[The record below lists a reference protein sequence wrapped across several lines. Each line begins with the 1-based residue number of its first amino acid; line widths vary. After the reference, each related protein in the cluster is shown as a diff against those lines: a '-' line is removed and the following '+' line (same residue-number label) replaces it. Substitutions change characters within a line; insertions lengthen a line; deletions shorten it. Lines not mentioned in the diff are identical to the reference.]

1 MAKRKGR
8 SLKAKFTF
16 YLVTG
21 IFFISFGIL
30 FVVQELVY
38 ESLKSEL
45 ISRGEAIGSSI
56 AKSSASLI
64 SENDRVLLN
73 QRIND
78 VLEFEAVSYVIIED
92 DTNGVISDSFGLNT
106 PANLNS
112 LKRFVDIG
120 VQSTKSDTLLSY
132 SFQGIETSV
141 YEVLS
146 PVEEGI
152 VGYVRIGML
161 KSYIDAEIEKTIFWV
176 LITIGGSVIFSII
189 LAYLLVNSITK
200 PIVSLTESADKVS
213 MGNLSS
219 SVNIDRKDEIGD
231 LGNAIERMR
240 ESLKAAIERLRKQ
253 QSMRV

>member
-1 MAKRKGR
+1 MAKSR
-8 SLKAKFTF
+8 SLKTKFTF
-16 YLVTG
+16 YLVIGTVLIG
-21 IFFISFGIL
+21 IGIL
-30 FVVQELVY
+30 WVVQSVVY
-38 ESLKSEL
+38 QSLKEEL
-45 ISRGEAIGSSI
+45 ISRGETIGASL

-78 VLEFEAVSYVIIED
+78 VLEFDAVSYVIVEN
-92 DTNGVISDSFGLNT
+92 DTNGIISDSFSLNT
-106 PANLNS
+106 PGNLAS
-112 LKRFVDIG
+112 MKRTVIIG
-120 VQSTKSDTLLSY
+120 IQSSQPDTLVSY
-132 SFQGIETSV
+132 TFQGQNETV

-152 VGYVRIGML
+152 VGYVRVGML

-176 LITIGGSVIFSII
+176 LITIGCSIIFSIVF
-189 LAYLLVNSITK
+189 AYLLVNSIIK
-200 PIVSLTESADKVS
+200 PIVFLTESADKVS

-219 SVNIDRKDEIGD
+219 NVSISRQDEIGD
-231 LGNAIERMR
+231 LGEAIERMR

>member
-1 MAKRKGR
+1 MAKGR
-8 SLKAKFTF
+8 SLKTKFTF

-21 IFFISFGIL
+21 IILISFGIL
-30 FVVQELVY
+30 YVVQNVVFQ
-38 ESLKSEL
+38 SLKAEL
-45 ISRGEAIGSSI
+45 ISRGEAIGASV

-78 VLEFEAVSYVIIED
+78 VLEFEAVSYVIIEN
-92 DTNGVISDSFGLNT
+92 DTNAIISDSFGLNT
-106 PANLNS
+106 PDNLSS
-112 LKRFVDIG
+112 LKRVVDIG
-120 VQSTKSDTLLSY
+120 VQNSQIDTLLTY
-132 SFQGIETSV
+132 TFQGVEEDV

-152 VGYVRIGML
+152 VGYVRIGMR

-176 LITIGGSVIFSII
+176 LITIGASVIFSVI

-219 SVNIDRKDEIGD
+219 NVQIDRRDEIGD
-231 LGNAIERMR
+231 LGEAIERMR